1 MNVSAKDKNSG
12 KEQSIVIKAS
22 SGLSDEDIEKMV
34 KDAEANAEDDAKFE
48 ELVKVKNNADMLC
61 HATRKTVSDSGD
73 KLSDD
78 EKEQIEVAVKE
89 LEDAVKTENV
99 EQAALRDNS
108 TSKFPVMTFDKNLH
122 DFGTIMDG
130 EAQETVFSYTNTG
143 EAPLV
148 ITEIKSTCGCTV
160 PQDWSRAPLLP
171 GESSQFTVKFNGKG
185 MNKTSKTVTIKANT
199 QRGTESVRIS
209 AFINKPGAGI
219 PPAAAGPIIQ

>member
-1 MNVSAKDKNSG
+1 MYKKIISPFLFLFDPEK
-12 KEQSIVIKAS
+12 IHTFTFFLIKVFFKIPIL
-22 SGLSDEDIEKMV
+22 GFIIES
-34 KDAEANAEDDAKFE
+34 FY
-48 ELVKVKNNADMLC
+48 KVESPKL
-61 HATRKTVSDSGD
+61 TRKLFGLTF
-73 KLSDD
+73 
-78 EKEQIEVAVKE
+78 
-89 LEDAVKTENV
+89 ENPV
-99 EQAALRDNS
+99 GIAAG
-108 TSKFPVMTFDKNLH
+108 FDKKVH

-209 AFINKPGAGI
+209 AFINKLGGVA
-219 PPAAAGPIIQ
+219 PPAGPVIQ

>member
-1 MNVSAKDKNSG
+1 MIDFFQTFIEFFWDIWIFGPASIRQIIIFFFIFVIISLIAIYISNKKLTENFNS
-12 KEQSIVIKAS
+12 
-22 SGLSDEDIEKMV
+22 
-34 KDAEANAEDDAKFE
+34 
-48 ELVKVKNNADMLC
+48 
-61 HATRKTVSDSGD
+61 
-73 KLSDD
+73 
-78 EKEQIEVAVKE
+78 EQIYQDINGFEYNSLPPKLQNSRRNLVFTSCGDDPFSK
-89 LEDAVKTENV
+89 VKTENV
-99 EQAALRDNS
+99 EQAAVRDN
-108 TSKFPVMTFDKNLH
+108 TPSKFPVMTFDKKVH

-209 AFINKPGAGI
+209 AFINKPGGVA
-219 PPAAAGPIIQ
+219 PPAGPIIQ